1 MDWKS
6 VVKTWKS
13 NICFY
18 LSNVYLKITRT
29 ITIEKSLTSEFICT
43 FDFSMYP
50 FDHQICFI
58 EVLSNKIDDQFVKLV
73 QDTLIYTGPHIVN
86 QYDIE
91 PLEFIDSEKDN
102 AIRIQIKFH
111 RRIYNKLLNVGLPTI
126 LTNLVSIF
134 LNLNMHSLIRG
145 VLIQSCPAGAK
156 NFTNYIFWHPQFSG
170 VIQNIENR
178 CAIRAKFWKNW
189 FLLYKIFF
197 LIIINI
203 GK

>member
-1 MDWKS
+1 
-6 VVKTWKS
+6 
-13 NICFY
+13 
-18 LSNVYLKITRT
+18 
-29 ITIEKSLTSEFICT
+29 
-43 FDFSMYP
+43 MYP

-156 NFTNYIFWHPQFSG
+156 NFTNYVFCHVYNSLVLSKILKTVVPSEQNFEYSIFES
-170 VIQNIENR
+170 IKLI
-178 CAIRAKFWKNW
+178 I
-189 FLLYKIFF
+189 
-197 LIIINI
+197 LIIIDI
-203 GK
+203 DKQESKWHKDFQYFG